1 MTKHGYFTKVEN
13 ELLRSGFIK
22 PHELAVYL
30 NIKSRQGN
38 KKSAWPSHSTIARE
52 TSMSV
57 SKVKA
62 CIKKLDEQGLLKVRN
77 RSISP
82 GRMTSNEYFAAN
94 FLNGVKVPQPQP
106 PEGYKEDSNQEYS
119 STKSSNTSNKRDWSG
134 LKPEKQATS
143 RQIAYLDD
151 LVSNYGEP
159 AELFQG
165 TGDIDWGTLSQT
177 EADSWIEMYYVHS
190 KRIEM

>member
-1 MTKHGYFTKVEN
+1 MTKHGYFTKVDN
-13 ELLRSGFIK
+13 ELLRSGVIK

-38 KKSAWPSHSTIARE
+38 KNSAWPSHSTIARE
-52 TSMSV
+52 TSMSI

-62 CIKKLDEQGLLKVRN
+62 CIKQLEEQGLLKVRN

-82 GRMTSNEYFAAN
+82 GRMTSNEYVAAN
-94 FLNGVKVPQPQP
+94 FMNSVTEGYPQS
-106 PEGYKEDSNQEYS
+106 PEDYKEDSNQEYS
-119 STKSSNTSNKRDWSG
+119 NTKSSNPSNKRDWSH
-134 LKPEKQATS
+134 LKAEKRATA

-165 TGDIDWGTLSQT
+165 AGEIDWGTMSQT
-177 EADSWIEMYYVHS
+177 EADSWIEMYYLHS
-190 KRIEM
+190 QRIDM